1 MADESHVPKVVVP
14 DVRKDF
20 GEYLIRQT
28 FNNRVTRRR
37 IIAFTVLG
45 AHFPKKCATY
55 DRRKNAV
62 LLRRNEGSKFT
73 RGNLQEI
80 QNEKEQKLTMRM
92 NCIKRK
98 IIVLQLNLNS
108 GS

>member
-1 MADESHVPKVVVP
+1 MADESHVPKFVVR

-20 GEYLIRQT
+20 GEYLFRQT

-55 DRRKNAV
+55 DRRTYAV

-80 QNEKEQKLTMRM
+80 QNENEQKLTMRM

-98 IIVLQLNLNS
+98 IIVLQLNLI
-108 GS
+108 GG